1 MRRIRDDLWE
11 TEPDAPAPG
20 LTTHAYLWTPSDAG
34 NVLFYNTLGDGDA
47 EAIEQL
53 GGVAH
58 QYLSHQDEIGPSL
71 RTYASRFGATL
82 HAHAS
87 EAHLVAEVHPPEVTF
102 ERRHVD
108 EQGIEVI
115 PTPGHTPGSTCFVV
129 TGHGDATYLFTGDT
143 IYLGRDGRWHAGMI
157 PGMSDAES
165 LAASLELLAGL
176 EPDLV
181 VSSAF
186 AGEEGAHVVDGTTW
200 RAGVEDALARLVQRT
215 GPAGSAREVDASM
228 S

>member
-20 LTTHAYLWTPSDAG
+20 LTTHAYLWTPSDGG
-34 NVLFYNTLGDGDA
+34 NVLFYNTVGDGDA
-47 EAIEQL
+47 DAIEQL

-71 RTYASRFGATL
+71 RTYAARFGATL
-82 HAHAS
+82 HAHAA

-102 ERRHVD
+102 DHRHVD
-108 EQGIEVI
+108 ERGIEVI
-115 PTPGHTPGSTCFVV
+115 PTPGHTPGSTCFLVS
-129 TGHGDATYLFTGDT
+129 GHDGATYLFTGDT
-143 IYLGRDGRWHAGMI
+143 LYLGRHGRWQAGMI
-157 PGMSDAES
+157 PGISDRDA

-181 VSSAF
+181 ASSAF
-186 AGEEGAHVVDGTTW
+186 TGDDGAHRVDATAW
-200 RAGVEDALARLVQRT
+200 SADVDDALARLVKRT
-215 GPAGSAREVDASM
+215 RPPAPASGVDAPM